1 MVLWNRVEE
10 VWKLLKVVG
19 SNGGRHLKLLSYN
32 IFLSLNEFSI
42 VVYKYATDNYW
53 QKIRIE
59 NINIKT
65 SFKNTKRL
73 W

>member
-1 MVLWNRVEE
+1 MNSV
-10 VWKLLKVVG
+10 
-19 SNGGRHLKLLSYN
+19 
-32 IFLSLNEFSI
+32 

-53 QKIRIE
+53 QKIRTE

-65 SFKNTKRL
+65 SFKYTKRL